1 MANSNKLDVLE
12 FKHASCFV
20 VKEEGHFCVVS
31 LKALPFKKAPEFW
44 EMNHD
49 LVIFASSQLV
59 FTTLLAPVRYK
70 FTNIYMLNFC
80 CSLEWGIKYIEQ

>member
-1 MANSNKLDVLE
+1 MLMESSNKLDVLE

-31 LKALPFKKAPEFW
+31 LKALPLKAPEFW

-49 LVIFASSQLV
+49 LMVIFASKQLV
-59 FTTLLAPVRYK
+59 HNPVS
-70 FTNIYMLNFC
+70 TIQ
-80 CSLEWGIKYIEQ
+80 IQVH